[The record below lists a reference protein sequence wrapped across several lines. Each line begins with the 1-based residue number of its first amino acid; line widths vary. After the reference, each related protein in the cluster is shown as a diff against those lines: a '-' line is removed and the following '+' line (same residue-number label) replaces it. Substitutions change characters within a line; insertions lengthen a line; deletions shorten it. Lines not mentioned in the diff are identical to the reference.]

1 MGLSASQGR
10 MLLLTARKSDLEFR
24 AQQISQRRLI
34 LSQQLEDIALEY
46 EAATSNRKMK
56 IGLYEINA
64 QDSTGAV
71 TKTDNLTYKNLVSG
85 CMALSSDVAGIQAS
99 TTVGTAGLQYASTSA
114 YRLVDPE
121 GRIVVS
127 DVSEIPKTI
136 TEEKSEEASVSQASK
151 YSDNAANILVSTVTT
166 MNGKEDQNPQ
176 VEKRYFYKL
185 PTEKIITEGEGD
197 DAKQTD
203 TIAKFLESKNMND
216 YEFSFDEN
224 GVIRVKSKEDGTS
237 TYFNQ
242 ADGKKIDPPQTF
254 SQVKD
259 AVLEIK
265 DNDESIPE
273 SKTVINYT

>member
-1 MGLSASQGR
+1 
-10 MLLLTARKSDLEFR
+10 
-24 AQQISQRRLI
+24 
-34 LSQQLEDIALEY
+34 
-46 EAATSNRKMK
+46 
-56 IGLYEINA
+56 
-64 QDSTGAV
+64 
-71 TKTDNLTYKNLVSG
+71 
-85 CMALSSDVAGIQAS
+85 
-99 TTVGTAGLQYASTSA
+99 
-114 YRLVDPE
+114 
-121 GRIVVS
+121 
-127 DVSEIPKTI
+127 
-136 TEEKSEEASVSQASK
+136 
-151 YSDNAANILVSTVTT
+151 

-273 SKTVINYT
+273 SKTVINYTETESRELRDCGNGKYELVDENGKIEGTYFVDSTLKTGSFIEGEGASGPNYLQDCLRNGKYAIQKYNNNAEEENRKWTNISWDSAANIGDEYYTDDDEKAKTRYDRLQNQIQNQDKKLELELDNIETQRSAVTTEEESVKKVIDENIEGSFNAFA